1 MRLPELLSE
10 LLPGSYARSNPR
22 IEAAGAVVVVTG
34 AARGIGAEVA
44 RAFGAAGSHV
54 WLCDVDADVVAAT
67 AATIEGARARRL
79 DVTDRALWAALVDE
93 ILAEHGRLDVLVNNA
108 GVMPVGPF
116 TAQPPETTDLII
128 DVNVKGV
135 LNGMAAVL
143 PAMVAAGR
151 GHIVNVA
158 SMAGVL
164 PLPGMV
170 SYNASKYAA
179 YGASL
184 AARREYDG
192 TGVTVSAVLPS
203 AVRTELSSGAD
214 LGGTLPTVDP
224 EQVARAIVRS
234 LHTRAARTSVPGWVL
249 PAWLH
254 VDGLVPE
261 SIERVVRELAGHR
274 QAMSLDPAAR
284 ARYLSRISRQASEH
298 SAAGGSDAR
307 GSDARGSDAR
317 GTDAARSGLR

>member
-1 MRLPELLSE
+1 M
-10 LLPGSYARSNPR
+10 LPGSYARSNPR

-143 PAMVAAGR
+143 P
-151 GHIVNVA
+151 
-158 SMAGVL
+158 
-164 PLPGMV
+164 
-170 SYNASKYAA
+170 
-179 YGASL
+179 
-184 AARREYDG
+184 
-192 TGVTVSAVLPS
+192 S

-261 SIERVVRELAGHR
+261 SIERVVRELACHR

-284 ARYLSRISRQASEH
+284 AGYLSRISRQASEH
-298 SAAGGSDAR
+298 SAAEGSDAR

-317 GTDAARSGLR
+317 GSDARGSDARGSDAARSGLR